1 MENSRNKRGYGHGAE
16 DAENAPE
23 SKKQK
28 LPALARYFFYIFVD
42 GCSSLYVFFLSEN
55 VSFASG
61 YLKVSVFR
69 SNLAMI

>member
-28 LPALARYFFYIFVD
+28 LPALASVVVEALKVD
-42 GCSSLYVFFLSEN
+42 SLQRLCSSLEPLLRRI
-55 VSFASG
+55 VS
-61 YLKVSVFR
+61 
-69 SNLAMI
+69 